1 MNAQRELLFPK
12 LAGLLLLGL
21 VALQIQPSQAMECI
35 AMSTKTLIR
44 QRERE
49 RDREEQKEKISILL
63 LLFSI

>member
-49 RDREEQKEKISILL
+49 RQGGTKRKNINI
-63 LLFSI
+63 IVII